1 MDPWV
6 FPLASE
12 NYNLFLVNLGVLSLY
27 MTGSDVLFQSSA
39 VIILGG
45 EADRSV
51 NNPLQNCS
59 GIIN

>member
-1 MDPWV
+1 
-6 FPLASE
+6 
-12 NYNLFLVNLGVLSLY
+12 